1 MRIENVRL
9 HCGMVGALVLSACAA
24 AGGEVEEPVD
34 GPSLAGDFEELS
46 VQDKVEL
53 LAEQR
58 AGLEA
63 ELLTPAPELLLEH
76 AALVQTEGVRVNRL
90 LNRGL
95 FDDVTLVRGGGA
107 YFSFT
112 SLTNDYNQGPD
123 LELQAWAFFS
133 GFAGGNWGH
142 VVRLDAQSLL
152 EVGLE
157 DVPAELRA
165 EEPPPRSRKR
175 PEVVEVGS
183 VHAVRSIRL
192 GESDLLV
199 ALEVLQRDEHGVT
212 FAWKLLAEFA
222 VPEYSR

>member
-1 MRIENVRL
+1 MRIEDVRL
-9 HCGMVGALVLSACAA
+9 LCGMVGALVLSACAA
-24 AGGEVEEPVD
+24 AGGEIEEPVD
-34 GPSLAGDFEELS
+34 DPSVAAEFKELS
-46 VQDKVEL
+46 VPDKAEL
-53 LAEQR
+53 LAELR
-58 AGLEA
+58 AELDA
-63 ELLTPAPELLLEH
+63 ELLTPDPELLLEH
-76 AALVQTEGVRVNRL
+76 AALAQTEGVRFNRL

-95 FDDVTLVRGGGA
+95 FDGVTLVRGGGA

-123 LELQAWAFFS
+123 LELQGWSFSS

-157 DVPAELRA
+157 DVPAELQA

-199 ALEVLQRDEHGVT
+199 ALEVLQRDENGVT
-212 FAWKLLAEFA
+212 FAWKMLAEFA